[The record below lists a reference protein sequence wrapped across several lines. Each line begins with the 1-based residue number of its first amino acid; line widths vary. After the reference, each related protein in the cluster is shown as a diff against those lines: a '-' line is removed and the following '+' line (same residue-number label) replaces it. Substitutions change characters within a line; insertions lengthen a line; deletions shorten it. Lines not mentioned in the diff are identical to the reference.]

1 LIPSQP
7 KKKRTQLIW
16 KEKKVK
22 KKETR
27 RIVLPYDHLTRKTG
41 INLYSSK
48 KGGKKNGSM
57 ILAQEDIVV

>member
-7 KKKRTQLIW
+7 KKKRTQTYLEG
-16 KEKKVK
+16 EKGK

-48 KGGKKNGSM
+48 KGGGKNGSM

>member
-1 LIPSQP
+1 LEG
-7 KKKRTQLIW
+7 
-16 KEKKVK
+16 EKGK

-48 KGGKKNGSM
+48 KGGGKNGSM